1 MPIVVSRATGEIISK
16 PELTQAD
23 RDRAWEAVV
32 RAFPKLHPELFLP
45 EQPAP
50 LVGQHKENAAAQ
62 KQEVAYDLP

>member
-32 RAFPKLHPELFLP
+32 RAFARRHPEL
-45 EQPAP
+45 
-50 LVGQHKENAAAQ
+50 LVQEPSAQ
-62 KQEVAYDLP
+62 DGEEHGYDTVQ

>member
-32 RAFPKLHPELFLP
+32 RAFAKRHPELLVQQTAQEGEGYGQSERA
-45 EQPAP
+45 EQF
-50 LVGQHKENAAAQ
+50 
-62 KQEVAYDLP
+62 

>member
-32 RAFPKLHPELFLP
+32 RAFAKRHPELLFQQPPAQEGEGCGKETLP
-45 EQPAP
+45 R
-50 LVGQHKENAAAQ
+50 
-62 KQEVAYDLP
+62 

>member
-32 RAFPKLHPELFLP
+32 RAFAKRHPELLFQEP
-45 EQPAP
+45 PAQEGEDY
-50 LVGQHKENAAAQ
+50 GQSEREYQ
-62 KQEVAYDLP
+62 F

>member
-32 RAFPKLHPELFLP
+32 RAFAKRHPELLLQQP
-45 EQPAP
+45 PAQEGDGYGQSERAEQF
-50 LVGQHKENAAAQ
+50 
-62 KQEVAYDLP
+62 

>member
-32 RAFPKLHPELFLP
+32 RAFAKRHPELLVQ
-45 EQPAP
+45 QPA
-50 LVGQHKENAAAQ
+50 
-62 KQEVAYDLP
+62 QEGDGYGKSERAEQF

>member
-32 RAFPKLHPELFLP
+32 RAFAKRHPELLVQQPPAQEGEGYGKEALP
-45 EQPAP
+45 R
-50 LVGQHKENAAAQ
+50 
-62 KQEVAYDLP
+62 

>member
-32 RAFPKLHPELFLP
+32 RAFAKRHPELLLQQP
-45 EQPAP
+45 PAQEGDGYEKSARAEQF
-50 LVGQHKENAAAQ
+50 
-62 KQEVAYDLP
+62 